1 MKKILTK
8 IPKSYLI
15 LIVVLAFL
23 VQTNITSAQS
33 VAQSAANLFLGH
45 SSLLELVYTLLAYLA
60 NTALTISSWLLIAAG
75 SILDVS
81 IRLTLN
87 IKDFVDGT
95 PAIFTVWKNLRDI
108 TGLFFIFFLLYAA
121 IQMMTGLG
129 KGPSYGTTIK
139 NIVIAG
145 ILINFS
151 FFIVSVAIDA
161 SNVVSQAIYNAM
173 VPNKVLMKMDT
184 KSNIAKL
191 IESTPEKSRISN
203 IFMNSLR
210 IQSIYDTSGNR
221 LKTNA
226 SDPVKIVL
234 VGITGTIM
242 MLTTAASFIFA
253 AIAFIARLGIL
264 IFVLAFSSIW
274 FAGTVIPQL
283 GKETSKLVSVFT
295 SQLLFMP
302 VYLILMYVAL
312 SVISGSNFLLAGDV
326 SNIVL
331 PTGTNWTMPYII
343 LGINFAIVIF
353 LLNLPLAVGLSM
365 GGIATGWMKNGM
377 GKWDAMSVWKRF
389 GGTVGVNTI
398 GRTAA
403 WADKKLGDSRYGNN
417 LLTTSIRK
425 NTVGALATSKY
436 GGSQSVEDIKKAS
449 KERASKRAEV
459 NRNIEFKDALKN
471 ALATGAIPGSAET
484 LRQALKKKTTKEKL
498 ALGVDTLSDQKVVI
512 HLSSG
517 DLKAIEEEKEGL
529 FSNEDKKKI
538 SDARYKALEL
548 ASVGTSAS
556 PENKDIIK
564 NIIGEMS
571 GKELLKAK
579 AGIFKNEDVIKNLKI
594 SQLKT
599 MEEEGL
605 DPLIKATIKSEIQA
619 LHLFGGHSAFGW
631 VNKNW

>member
-8 IPKSYLI
+8 IPKFYLI
-15 LIVVLAFL
+15 LIIVLVFL
-23 VQTNITSAQS
+23 VQTNIASAQ
-33 VAQSAANLFLGH
+33 VASLFFGH
-45 SSLLELVYTLLAYLA
+45 SSLLDLFYTLLAYLA
-60 NTALTISSWLLIAAG
+60 NTALTVSSWLLIAAG

-108 TGLFFIFFLLYAA
+108 TGLLFIFFLLYAA
-121 IQMMTGLG
+121 IQMITGLG

-151 FFIVSVAIDA
+151 FFIVSIAIDA

-173 VPNKVLMKMDT
+173 VPNKVLMKMGT
-184 KSNIAKL
+184 KSSIAEL

-210 IQSIYDTSGNR
+210 IQSIYDTSGDK

-226 SDPVKIVL
+226 SDPIKIVL
-234 VGITGTIM
+234 VGLTGTIM

-264 IFVLAFSSIW
+264 IFILAFSSIW
-274 FAGTVIPQL
+274 FAGTVIPQIN
-283 GKETSKLVSVFT
+283 KETGKLVSIFT

-312 SVISGSNFLLAGDV
+312 SVISGSNFLLAGNI
-326 SNIVL
+326 SNTVL
-331 PTGTNWTMPYII
+331 PTGANWTMPYII

-365 GGIATGWMKNGM
+365 GGAATGWMKNRM
-377 GKWDAMSVWKRF
+377 GKWDAMNVWKGF
-389 GGTVGVNTI
+389 GGSVGVNTI

-403 WADKKLGDSRYGNN
+403 WADKKLGNSRYGNN
-417 LLTTSIRK
+417 LVTTAIRK

-436 GGSQSVEDIKKAS
+436 GGSQSVEDMNKAS

-459 NRNIEFKDALKN
+459 NRNIEFENSLKN
-471 ALATGAIPGSAET
+471 ALAPGATPSSIDA
-484 LRQALKKKTTKEKL
+484 LRQALKKKTTKERL
-498 ALGVDTLSDQKVVI
+498 ALGVDKLKNKRIVA

-517 DLKAIEEEKEGL
+517 DFKAIKEDKDNL
-529 FSNEDKKKI
+529 FSEQDKKDI
-538 SDARYKALEL
+538 FAARNEALIAAVNAGEDN
-548 ASVGTSAS
+548 AIKNMVDEMEG
-556 PENKDIIK
+556 KDIMSISAIK
-564 NIIGEMS
+564 TNPN
-571 GKELLKAK
+571 L
-579 AGIFKNEDVIKNLKI
+579 IKNLTTSHIK
-594 SQLKT
+594 S
-599 MEEEGL
+599 MEDARMDMATRG
-605 DPLIKATIKSEIQA
+605 IIATIIRNDPT
-619 LHLFGGHSAFGW
+619 HNAFGYINANPRIW
-631 VNKNW
+631 P